1 MKKWQPTYV
10 AKAEVLQLILLANLF
25 GQRSS
30 DRLYFQGGTALR
42 WCYGGTRFSEDL
54 DFETHLNPDE
64 INALLARALPAV
76 KRDVLANL
84 GPGKFELRKDVCS
97 APLCKVWAKF
107 SPDGFRGKIAVKLEL
122 QRAGREILPETQLLI
137 IGTLPPVVER
147 INDGRLQIDAN
158 AILAVET
165 LPEIMAGKIR
175 AVFERPVFKGRDFW
189 DLWFLHYSLR
199 IAVEPAMIARK
210 LRMYDFTRRRSKAE
224 VLAALS
230 EKAAP
235 VVQAIAEDLRRF
247 VPPAAFAALERTEF
261 ATLIASVRE
270 VIAGVPDAAIEP

>member
-1 MKKWQPTYV
+1 MKKWRSIYV
-10 AKAEVLQLILLANLF
+10 AQAEILQIILLANLF

-30 DRLYFQGGTALR
+30 DRLYFQGDTALR
-42 WCYGGTRFSEDL
+42 WCYGGTRFSEDP
-54 DFETHLNPDE
+54 DFETHLSPDE
-64 INALLARALPAV
+64 IDILLTKALPAV

-84 GPGKFELRKDVCS
+84 GPGKFELQKDLCS
-97 APLCKVWAKF
+97 SPFCKVWAKF
-107 SPDGFRGKIAVKLEL
+107 SPDGFRGKIAVKLDL
-122 QRAGREILPETQLLI
+122 QRTGREMLPETQLLI
-137 IGTLPPVVER
+137 IGTLPSVVER

-158 AILAVET
+158 AILVVET

-199 IAVEPAMIARK
+199 VAVDPAVFARK
-210 LRMYDFTRRRSKAE
+210 LRMYDFTMRRSRAE
-224 VLAALS
+224 VLTALS
-230 EKAAP
+230 EKAKP

-270 VIAGVPDAAIEP
+270 VIAEVPDAALEP